1 MTIISPAFA
10 GHGAHGLANESGFF
24 EAILPIVV
32 VIFVG
37 LLVVV
42 FVKMKKKNCKRRRK
56 RKRKH

>member
-10 GHGAHGLANESGFF
+10 SHGVHGGANGSGFL

-42 FVKMKKKNCKRRRK
+42 FVRKKKKKGKRRRK
-56 RKRKH
+56 RKRKL